1 MKCSVEVDM
10 RTLRL
15 LSSAAIACVATA
27 SNPAAALNI
36 ALTNDDGWNAPGIQ
50 IMKTALVAAGHTVT
64 LAAPLT
70 DQSGSSMALDQVSL
84 AVKKEAAGEYS
95 VALWATPTVAAKP
108 ANSAYVAI
116 GIVQEGGRSPDL
128 LISGINSSANIG
140 LSELLSGTVGAAAH
154 AMKAVLNG
162 GVPAIAI
169 GTDVPT
175 ANCDVTCQAAHYQ
188 VVANFMV
195 RFVAHLETKPGFL
208 ASEPGLLPAGLGLVV
223 SYPGITSISGV
234 KIAMQSETILAPGV
248 GKVSGA
254 IKCSSPGCAGLPLG
268 GTQRARMVL
277 VPDSTPDTKD
287 SDLGYYREGYV
298 TVVPIAAN
306 MTAPNPLRFKSI
318 LPGLAE

>member
-1 MKCSVEVDM
+1 M
-10 RTLRL
+10 RSQKL
-15 LSSAAIACVATA
+15 LSSVAIACMAA
-27 SNPAAALNI
+27 LANPAAALNI
-36 ALTNDDGWNAPGIQ
+36 ALTNDDGWNAPGVQ
-50 IMKTALVAAGHTVT
+50 IMKAALMAAGHTVT

-70 DQSGSSMALDQVSL
+70 DQSGSSMALDQVPL
-84 AVKKEAAGEYS
+84 AVRKEAAGEYS

-116 GIVQEGGRSPDL
+116 GIVQESGHSPDL

-162 GVPAIAI
+162 GVPAIAV
-169 GTDVPT
+169 GTDLPT
-175 ANCDVTCQAAHYQ
+175 SNCDAVCQQAHYQ

-195 RFVAHLETKPGFL
+195 RLVAHLETKPGFL
-208 ASEPGLLPAGLGLVV
+208 AGETGLLPAGLGLVV
-223 SYPGITSISGV
+223 SYPSTASIRGV
-234 KIAMQSETILAPGV
+234 KIAAQSEAILAPGV

-254 IKCSSPGCAGLPLG
+254 IRCASTGCATLPVG

-277 VPDSTPDTKD
+277 APDSAPDTMD
-287 SDLGYYREGYV
+287 SDLGYYTDGFV
-298 TVVPIAAN
+298 TIVPIAAN

>member
-1 MKCSVEVDM
+1 M
-10 RTLRL
+10 
-15 LSSAAIACVATA
+15 TA
-27 SNPAAALNI
+27 LANPAAALSI

-50 IMKTALVAAGHTVT
+50 IMKAALVAAGHTVT

-70 DQSGSSMALDQVSL
+70 DQSGSSLALDQVPL
-84 AVKKEAAGEYS
+84 AVKKEAAEEYS
-95 VALWATPTVAAKP
+95 VALWATPTVSAKP

-175 ANCDVTCQAAHYQ
+175 SNCDVACQQAHYQ

-208 ASEPGLLPAGLGLVV
+208 AAEAGLLPRGLGLVV
-223 SYPGITSISGV
+223 SYPGTASIRGV
-234 KIAMQSETILAPGV
+234 KIGVQSDTIAVPGV

-254 IKCSSPGCAGLPLG
+254 ISCASTGCASLPIG
-268 GTQRARMVL
+268 ATQRARMIL
-277 VPDSTPDTKD
+277 APDSTPDTKD
-287 SDLGYYREGYV
+287 SDLGYYMDGYV
-298 TVVPIAAN
+298 TIVPIAAN

-318 LPGLAE
+318 LPGLAEE

>member
-1 MKCSVEVDM
+1 M
-10 RTLRL
+10 RK
-15 LSSAAIACVATA
+15 LSLFSWAAIACMTAVA
-27 SNPAAALNI
+27 NPAAALSI

-50 IMKTALVAAGHTVT
+50 IMKAALVAAGHTVT

-70 DQSGSSMALDQVSL
+70 DQSGASLALDQTSL

-95 VALWATPTVAAKP
+95 VALFSTPTISAKP
-108 ANSAYVAI
+108 ASSAYVAI

-128 LISGINSSANIG
+128 LISGINSNANIG
-140 LSELLSGTVGAAAH
+140 LSQLLSGNVGAAAH

-169 GTDVPT
+169 GTDLPT
-175 ANCDVTCQAAHYQ
+175 SNCDEVCQRDHYQ

-208 ASEPGLLPAGLGLVV
+208 NREAGLLPTGEGLVV
-223 SYPGITSISGV
+223 SYPGTGSIRGI
-234 KIAMQSETILAPGV
+234 KIAVQSETILVPGV

-254 IKCSSPGCAGLPLG
+254 IRCASTGCAGLAVG

-277 VPDSTPDTKD
+277 APDSTPDTKD
-287 SDLGYYREGYV
+287 SDLGSYMEGYV
-298 TVVPIAAN
+298 TIVPIAAN

>member
-1 MKCSVEVDM
+1 M
-10 RTLRL
+10 RSLRL
-15 LSSAAIACVATA
+15 LSSVAIACMTA
-27 SNPAAALNI
+27 LANPAAALNI

-50 IMKTALVAAGHTVT
+50 TMKAALVAAGHTVT

-70 DQSGSSMALDQVSL
+70 DQSGSSMALDLVPL

-95 VALWATPTVAAKP
+95 VALWATPTVSSKP

-175 ANCDVTCQAAHYQ
+175 SNCDVACQQAHYQ

-195 RFVAHLETKPGFL
+195 RFIAHLETKPGFL
-208 ASEPGLLPAGLGLVV
+208 AAEAGLLPRGLGLVV
-223 SYPGITSISGV
+223 SYPGTASIRGV
-234 KIAMQSETILAPGV
+234 KIAVQSDTIAVPGV

-254 IKCSSPGCAGLPLG
+254 ISCASTGCAGLPVG
-268 GTQRARMVL
+268 ATQRARVVL
-277 VPDSTPDTKD
+277 APDSTPDTKD
-287 SDLGYYREGYV
+287 SDLGYYMDGFV
-298 TVVPIAAN
+298 TIVPIAAN
-306 MTAPNPLRFKSI
+306 MTAPNPLKFKSI
-318 LPGLAE
+318 LPGLTE

>member
-1 MKCSVEVDM
+1 M

-15 LSSAAIACVATA
+15 LSSTAIACMTA
-27 SNPAAALNI
+27 LANPAAALNI

-50 IMKTALVAAGHTVT
+50 IMKAALVAAGHTIT

-70 DQSGSSMALDQVSL
+70 DQSGASMALDQVSL
-84 AVKKEAAGEYS
+84 VVKKEAEREYS
-95 VALWATPTVAAKP
+95 VALFSAPTIAAKP
-108 ANSAYVAI
+108 ASSAYVAI

-175 ANCDVTCQAAHYQ
+175 SNCDVACQQAHYQ
-188 VVANFMV
+188 SVANFMV

-208 ASEPGLLPAGLGLVV
+208 ASEAALLPTGLGLVV
-223 SYPGITSISGV
+223 SYPGTASIRGV
-234 KIAMQSETILAPGV
+234 KIAMQSETILAPGI

-254 IKCSSPGCAGLPLG
+254 IKCSAPGCAGLPVG
-268 GTQRARMVL
+268 GTQRARMAL
-277 VPDSTPDTKD
+277 APDSTPNTKD
-287 SDLGYYREGYV
+287 SDLGYYTEGYV
-298 TVVPIAAN
+298 TIVPIAAN

-318 LPGLAE
+318 LPGLVE